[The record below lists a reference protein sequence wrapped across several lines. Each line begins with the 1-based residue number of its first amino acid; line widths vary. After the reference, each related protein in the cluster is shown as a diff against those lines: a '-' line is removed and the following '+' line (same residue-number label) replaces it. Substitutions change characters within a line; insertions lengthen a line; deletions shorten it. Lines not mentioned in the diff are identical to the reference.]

1 MSKKHKKRK
10 KDAKKYINKSIKNDT
25 KHKNGKNKAG
35 NIEGKA
41 GSTENTKIK
50 ENQIKTE
57 PAKDKKTAQASA
69 SVPAPAPAISES
81 EHIVKRGN
89 RYVFVEEKADVI
101 KGSSDCAG
109 SDSPDSDETKS
120 ADTAK
125 INGENK
131 LELATMSAKERRAIK
146 RETYKE
152 NTKDMSGAQKFAYFF
167 YCYKWHIIIPVCVIL
182 LLTVYGIAFYKN
194 TRPVALSYAVLN
206 SEAYNDSF
214 HDDFLAY
221 FNMSDDYRIEGIPG
235 YNIDYDYYRKNINSA
250 IRDGSDYSTINLNCE
265 AGTFDVIIT
274 DRAGIRYCAFVEI
287 VRPLDLYFDA
297 ETYAALEEHI
307 MKYQDS
313 SYKFYPYAIDIS
325 GTDFAKNLC
334 LEYDDVY
341 LAFPGVTEENT
352 SNALKL
358 LEYIYDIEL

>member
-1 MSKKHKKRK
+1 MSKKHKKKK
-10 KDAKKYINKSIKNDT
+10 KDTNKDIKKTTKNVID
-25 KHKNGKNKAG
+25 KNKAVSTK
-35 NIEGKA
+35 GKA
-41 GSTENTKIK
+41 VSAENTKIK
-50 ENQIKTE
+50 EKQTKTA
-57 PAKDKKTAQASA
+57 PSKDKKATPAST
-69 SVPAPAPAISES
+69 PIPTPAPAISES
-81 EHIVKRGN
+81 EHIVKQGN
-89 RYVFVEEKADVI
+89 RYVFVEEKADII
-101 KGSSDCAG
+101 KGNSDDAG
-109 SDSPDSDETKS
+109 SSGADSGETKS

-146 RETYKE
+146 KEAYRE
-152 NTKDMSGAQKFAYFF
+152 NTKEMSCAQKIAYFF
-167 YCYKWHIIIPVCVIL
+167 YCYKWHIIIPVCVIF

-214 HDDFLAY
+214 HDDFLAH
-221 FNMSDDYRIEGIPG
+221 FNISKDYRIEGIPG
-235 YNIDYDYYRKNINSA
+235 YNIDYDYYRQNINSA
-250 IRDGSDYSTINLNCE
+250 IRDGSDYSTINLNCQ

-297 ETYAALEEHI
+297 ETYTALEEHI
-307 MKYQDS
+307 MKFQDS

-325 GTDFAKNLC
+325 DTDFAKSLC
-334 LEYDDVY
+334 LEYDDIY

-352 SNALKL
+352 SNALRL